1 MLIRRDGL
9 MAKPYPTGPNF
20 EKLLSSASS
29 RAGSMDRAQ
38 LEQYLRSEQMKQ
50 RRAEVAAEGKKSSV
64 VDQWMGRPQLQP
76 PPTSSDEAPGVSVG
90 FGWHVGP

>member
-1 MLIRRDGL
+1 

-29 RAGSMDRAQ
+29 QAGTMDRAQ
-38 LEQYLRSEQMKQ
+38 LEQFLRSEQMKQ
-50 RRAEVAAEGKKSSV
+50 RRAEVAAEGKTSSV

-76 PPTSSDEAPGVSVG
+76 PQTPPEEARGSSLG
-90 FGWHVGP
+90 FGWHVDP